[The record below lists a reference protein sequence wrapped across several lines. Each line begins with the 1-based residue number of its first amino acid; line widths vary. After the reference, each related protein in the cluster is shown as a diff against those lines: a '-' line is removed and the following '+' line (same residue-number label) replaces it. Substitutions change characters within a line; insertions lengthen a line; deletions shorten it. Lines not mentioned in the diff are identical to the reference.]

1 MIGLT
6 YQQVANIISDICDEF
21 EIGYAYYSF
30 PTDQAPPLPYVVY
43 FYPDRE
49 DFIADNENYRKV
61 ETLVIELYSETKNF
75 ELEQGFESY
84 LKDNGIV
91 YDKTE
96 TFINKENM
104 FQCYYEAQV
113 IIIPEELPES

>member
-1 MIGLT
+1 MRGYT
-6 YQQVANIISDICDEF
+6 YQQIAYGIESM
-21 EIGYAYYSF
+21 GYSYAYYSF

-49 DFIADNENYRKV
+49 DFIADNENYSRV
-61 ETLVIELYSETKNF
+61 ETLVVELYTETKDF
-75 ELEQGFESY
+75 EMEGYVEEFFETY
-84 LKDNGIV
+84 GIT

-104 FQCYYEAQV
+104 YQCYYEAQV
-113 IIIPEELPES
+113 IIVPEIQV

>member
-6 YQQVANIISDICDEF
+6 YQQVANIISEICDEF
-21 EIGYAYYSF
+21 EIEYAYYSF
-30 PTDQAPPLPYVVY
+30 PVNEAPPLPYIVY
-43 FYPDRE
+43 FYPNRE

-75 ELEQGFESY
+75 DLESAFESY

-104 FQCYYEAQV
+104 YQCYYEAQ
-113 IIIPEELPES
+113 ILIKQTK